1 LVPVEGA
8 AEGYPVWKASR
19 VSSSEVWHARLRFAG
34 RITGWIT
41 FVAER
46 GRIDGRK
53 FIPGYA
59 SIRSWYRIWYK
70 SKVLFGALV
79 TVYVEQ
85 LTSIVT
91 MNYVASNLIVGFG
104 RDGVPEME
112 EQRREHKV
120 RGQREPEGVQGGR
133 AQGRVEAR
141 LRQRLPIHC
150 HVRRRFSAR
159 VRFSLEDHP
168 FSCAQPRGR
177 PCPDS
182 LEIRLVTLVAIIRF
196 TS

>member
-1 LVPVEGA
+1 
-8 AEGYPVWKASR
+8 
-19 VSSSEVWHARLRFAG
+19 
-34 RITGWIT
+34 
-41 FVAER
+41 
-46 GRIDGRK
+46 
-53 FIPGYA
+53 
-59 SIRSWYRIWYK
+59 
-70 SKVLFGALV
+70 
-79 TVYVEQ
+79 
-85 LTSIVT
+85 
-91 MNYVASNLIVGFG
+91 VASNLILMLAATDIFLIYIYIYIHHFFVSSILGLG
-104 RDGVPEME
+104 REGVPGME

-120 RGQREPEGVQGGR
+120 RGQRQPEGVQGGR

-168 FSCAQPRGR
+168 FPCAQPRDR

>member
-1 LVPVEGA
+1 VSRRRRYGTLGF
-8 AEGYPVWKASR
+8 GSR
-19 VSSSEVWHARLRFAG
+19 VGLLVGLPLLL
-34 RITGWIT
+34 
-41 FVAER
+41 ER

-177 PCPDS
+177 PCPGS